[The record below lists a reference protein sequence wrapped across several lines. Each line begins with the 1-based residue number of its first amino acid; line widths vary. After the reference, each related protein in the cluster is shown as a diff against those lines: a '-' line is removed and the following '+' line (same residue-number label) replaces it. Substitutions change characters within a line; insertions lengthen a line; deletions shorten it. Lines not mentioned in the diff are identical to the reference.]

1 MYTRYENFLAEVGIL
16 VENEETF
23 SPPSMNTLDI
33 TKIVRIAQEDYGL
46 NIMMPN
52 QEKS

>member
-1 MYTRYENFLAEVGIL
+1 MYTRYENFFAEVGIL
-16 VENEETF
+16 VENEETL
-23 SPPSMNTLDI
+23 SLPSVDTLDI

-46 NIMMPN
+46 NVMMPN

>member
-1 MYTRYENFLAEVGIL
+1 MDTRYENFFAEVGIL
-16 VENEETF
+16 VENEETL
-23 SPPSMNTLDI
+23 SLPSVDTLDI

-46 NIMMPN
+46 NVMMPN